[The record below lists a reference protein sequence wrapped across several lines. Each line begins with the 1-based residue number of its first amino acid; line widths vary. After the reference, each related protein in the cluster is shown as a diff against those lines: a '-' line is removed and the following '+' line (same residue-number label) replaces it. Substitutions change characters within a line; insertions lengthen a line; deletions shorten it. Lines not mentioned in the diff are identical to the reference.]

1 VDELLSKERNIDLLL
16 MGKKWWVENGETSRK
31 EDRVWALTTSTQ
43 WNFKVP
49 SPIIINLNNLFWLRR
64 L

>member
-1 VDELLSKERNIDLLL
+1 
-16 MGKKWWVENGETSRK
+16 
-31 EDRVWALTTSTQ
+31 LTTSTQ

-64 L
+64 LWLIGFMILCSSRKKHHFLKKNCP